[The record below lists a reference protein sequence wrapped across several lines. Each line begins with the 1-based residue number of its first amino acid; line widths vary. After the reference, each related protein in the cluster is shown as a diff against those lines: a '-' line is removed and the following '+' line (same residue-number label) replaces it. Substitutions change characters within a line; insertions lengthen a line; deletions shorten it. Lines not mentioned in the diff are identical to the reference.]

1 MFRQSTRDSIV
12 KIMISIRGYKGLS
25 RTIEVVVRCATLLAY
40 ADGSRVVPTAPDTI
54 TTDAETSNGDEDGQ
68 LASALAQSIVG
79 DANADNDP
87 EGGTDGG
94 DVPWDAWGP
103 RATAAS
109 DYPHVGWRV
118 VFGERMVTDD
128 VHPKYQLCIR
138 DYNPYRIQQARG
150 FMAAKGHSDGL
161 GDEEEEQDEGEKNA
175 DTFYPKVTRRIV
187 GSSTLPGG
195 QWFKEDMTTALP
207 HLETR
212 VDLPPDLLG
221 WTGIYLEQD
230 QALLRMGDIDQLDR
244 VSGMRRCD

>member
-1 MFRQSTRDSIV
+1 
-12 KIMISIRGYKGLS
+12 
-25 RTIEVVVRCATLLAY
+25 
-40 ADGSRVVPTAPDTI
+40 
-54 TTDAETSNGDEDGQ
+54 
-68 LASALAQSIVG
+68 
-79 DANADNDP
+79 
-87 EGGTDGG
+87 
-94 DVPWDAWGP
+94 
-103 RATAAS
+103 
-109 DYPHVGWRV
+109 
-118 VFGERMVTDD
+118 
-128 VHPKYQLCIR
+128 
-138 DYNPYRIQQARG
+138 
-150 FMAAKGHSDGL
+150 MAAKGHSDGL

-230 QALLRMGDIDQLDR
+230 QVLLRMGDIDHLDR